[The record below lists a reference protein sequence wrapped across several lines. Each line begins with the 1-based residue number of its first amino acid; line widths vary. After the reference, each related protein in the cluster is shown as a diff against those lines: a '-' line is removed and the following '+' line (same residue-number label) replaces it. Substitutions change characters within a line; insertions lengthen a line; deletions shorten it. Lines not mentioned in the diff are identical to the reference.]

1 MNSIRIGPREVG
13 SRADVLIVAE
23 LSANHAHRFE
33 VAAETVRAAASAGAD
48 AIKLQ
53 TYTADTMT
61 IDAEGPGFLIEG
73 GTLWDGRRLYDLYQ
87 EAYTPWEWQPKLARI
102 AEDEGILCF
111 STPFDRTAVDFLED
125 MAVPAYKIA
134 SFEITDVQLIEYVA
148 SKGKPVI
155 MSTGIAELADIEE
168 AVAACRKAGNDQI
181 ALLKCTSAYPTPLHE
196 VNLRTLPD
204 LAERFGCVVGL
215 SDHTTSTGVAA
226 AAVALGACI
235 VEKHFIVD
243 RSLGGP
249 DASFSL
255 EPDEFTAMV
264 RAVRDAQAA
273 LGEVTY
279 ELTEGARS
287 GRAFSRS
294 LFVVAD
300 VAAGEVFTE
309 DNIRSIRPAGGLHPR
324 HLEEVLGR
332 RATRAVAKGTPLSR
346 GLVE

>member
-1 MNSIRIGPREVG
+1 MALSIGDRPVGPDNPVF
-13 SRADVLIVAE
+13 IVAE
-23 LSANHAHRFE
+23 LSANHAHRYE
-33 VAAETVRAAASAGAD
+33 VAADTVRAAARAGAD

-53 TYTADTMT
+53 TYTADTIT
-61 IDAEGPGFLIEG
+61 IDSDEPAFRIEG
-73 GTLWDGRRLYDLYQ
+73 GTLWDGRTLHDLYG

-102 AEDEGILCF
+102 AEEEGILCF

-134 SFEITDVQLIEYVA
+134 SFEITDVGLIEYVA

-155 MSTGIAELADIEE
+155 MSTGIAGLADIEE
-168 AVAACRKAGNDQI
+168 AVAACRAVGNEQI
-181 ALLKCTSAYPTPLHE
+181 ALLKCTSAYPTPPGE

-204 LAERFGCVVGL
+204 MAERFRCVVGL

-235 VEKHFIVD
+235 VEKHLIVD
-243 RSLGGP
+243 RALGGP

-255 EPDEFTAMV
+255 EPDEFAAMV
-264 RAVRDAQAA
+264 GAVRDAAEA
-273 LGEVTY
+273 LGEATY
-279 ELTEGARS
+279 ELTEGSKS
-287 GRAFSRS
+287 GRAFARS

-309 DNIRSIRPAGGLHPR
+309 GDVRSIRPAGGLHPR
-324 HLEEVLGR
+324 HLKEVLGR
-332 RATRAVAKGTPLSR
+332 RATKAVAKGTPLDWD
-346 GLVE
+346 LVE